1 MVGAAIAYFLDP
13 DLGQRRRE
21 MALSYFDKEGMMMN
35 GRMDR
40 LRGRIRST
48 WSNVSDDD
56 IERARGN
63 LEVLA
68 GTIKERTGENID
80 SIRSRLQT
88 YWHDRY

>member
-48 WSNVSDDD
+48 WSNVTDDD

>member
-1 MVGAAIAYFLDP
+1 
-13 DLGQRRRE
+13 
-21 MALSYFDKEGMMMN
+21 MALSYFDKEGLMMD

-40 LRGRIRST
+40 LRGRVRST
-48 WSNVSDDD
+48 WSNVTDDD